1 MKRMYTNMLKSRKGF
16 TLMEILAVLL
26 IIAVV
31 LSFAIP
37 AFRSVRFEQRNS
49 LAKAGVKK
57 LSEAVRSF
65 YQNSKGVKIK
75 GSFRGDA
82 LGTIGSCQNIG
93 ASGVPGTGQ
102 EADIMQLFA
111 CGYLN
116 ANDFAG
122 LPYTFYSCVEG
133 VASTACNGKP
143 YAVAVATDSST
154 AGKKYTQNYGGQ
166 KYFIFL
172 KDTNLQVTDNADN

>member
-1 MKRMYTNMLKSRKGF
+1 MKKKVTMLKSEKGF

-31 LSFAIP
+31 LSFAVP

-49 LAKAGVKK
+49 QAKAGVKK
-57 LSEAVRSF
+57 LSEALRSF
-65 YQNSKGVKIK
+65 YQNSKGVKIE
-75 GSFRGDA
+75 GSFSGDGLTA
-82 LGTIGSCQNIG
+82 IPACQNLG

-102 EADIMQLFA
+102 TADVLQLFA

-122 LPYTFYSCVEG
+122 LPYTFYSCVFN
-133 VASTACNGKP
+133 APTACNGKP
-143 YAVAVATDSST
+143 YAVAVGTDSAI

-166 KYFIFL
+166 KYYIYL
-172 KDTNLQVTDNADN
+172 NEKNLQVTDNADN